1 MVFAWSTQEIPVH
14 NLGINID
21 WEHSQKAIYVY
32 HSDKEINI
40 VVMDRSWQLGQ
51 GMGLLECS

>member
-1 MVFAWSTQEIPVH
+1 MH
-14 NLGINID
+14 NLGINTD